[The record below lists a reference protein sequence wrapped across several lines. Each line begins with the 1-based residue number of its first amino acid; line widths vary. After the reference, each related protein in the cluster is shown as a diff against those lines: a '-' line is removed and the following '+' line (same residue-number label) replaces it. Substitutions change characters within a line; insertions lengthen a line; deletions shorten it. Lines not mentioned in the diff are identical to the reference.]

1 MPNSGE
7 MFIGA
12 LNTES
17 DLNEMLLI
25 KRKRNSTNCTVEQN
39 FASYPKM
46 ITMITVQKHLL
57 KIPFVLT
64 LLQYGLL
71 SS

>member
-1 MPNSGE
+1 

-25 KRKRNSTNCTVEQN
+25 KRKRNSTYCTVEQN

-46 ITMITVQKHLL
+46 ITMITVHCTVSTIAKFFNIKNL
-57 KIPFVLT
+57 KCQMAYLF
-64 LLQYGLL
+64 
-71 SS
+71 